1 MWNPPHWYLIFN
13 GICMKY
19 ALLFSLFVPMLLTGQ
34 IQKTR
39 ENDPIYGAKYVTYK
53 LLGKDGDLLPITLIK
68 YKNTDDHPPYEF
80 SFVQEISLQQYLKAG
95 GVTTVEVLM
104 KDGRIIPLDEEQLE
118 ITTLQVAFTGKG
130 YKALV
135 TSELT
140 NKLINLLQK
149 ARGIRVN
156 QYGEGVKFYDDPN
169 SEDAKE
175 FAALVKFFKSELFD
189 IK

>member
-1 MWNPPHWYLIFN
+1 
-13 GICMKY
+13 MKY
-19 ALLFSLFVPMLLTGQ
+19 ALLFSLFVPLFLVGQ
-34 IQKTR
+34 VQKTR
-39 ENDPIYGAKYVTYK
+39 EPDPLYGVKYVTYK
-53 LLGKDGDLLPITLIK
+53 LIGKDGDLLPITLIK
-68 YKNTDDHPPYEF
+68 YKNADDHPPYEF

-95 GVTTVEVLM
+95 EITTVELLM
-104 KDGRIIPLDEEQLE
+104 KDGRIIPLDEEQLKLSR
-118 ITTLQVAFTGKG
+118 LQVSFIGNG

-140 NKLINLLQK
+140 NRMINLLQK

-175 FAALVKFFKSELFD
+175 FAALVKFFKSELID